1 MVKEVDELEKIA
13 KCIEDNSNFLLSGG
27 AGSGKT
33 YSLVQAINLIKEK
46 YDNKT
51 IACITYTNVAVN
63 EIKERVI
70 NNKDFVVSTIHDFL
84 WENIK
89 NYQNELKNC
98 LVELINSEEIKF
110 KEKNISNDY
119 FKNINI
125 QYKEYLDI
133 EKGII
138 SHDEVIVA
146 ANKMYR
152 DYKILCDIL
161 KDKYDFILVDEYQ
174 DTSKLVIEIL
184 LDSLK
189 KSNKKN
195 IIGFFGD
202 SMQSIYNDG
211 VGDLDTYISKKEITE
226 IQKIQNRR
234 NPINVINLANI
245 IRTDGLKQEPSKDEK
260 APNMENGKVKLGEIQ
275 FIYSDYAID
284 YEELKKNKVFK
295 EWKFEDSKNTK
306 ELDLTHNLIA
316 ARAGF
321 GNLMEIYDKDPILQL
336 KRELM
341 KEIKDDDIIDENATF
356 EEIISRYPKI
366 NNKVLLIKSDE
377 EKNKLFNMIKDQPF
391 IKIRKMYFSKDSLI
405 DDKKLSSEEVERKGR
420 KRDSLISQLF
430 KIQKLIKLYD
440 DKKYNEFIKIIDYP
454 IYRVEDKRLINEKI
468 NKLKETQK
476 DTIEKMI
483 NLADQ
488 LEIVKK
494 DDNFN
499 LFIENNE
506 YLYDRVK
513 ELPYSEFENLFNYI
527 EGYTPFS
534 TQHKVKGAEFD
545 NVLVILDNGRWNQYN
560 FENLFTLAGNENVL
574 KRTQKI
580 FYVCCTRAKE
590 KLYVYYCQ
598 PSREVIIKAIEW
610 FGKDNIV
617 KI

>member
-1 MVKEVDELEKIA
+1 MVEKVNELKEID
-13 KCIEDNSNFLLSGG
+13 KCIDNNSNFLLSGG

-33 YSLVQAINLIKEK
+33 YSLVQTINLIKKK
-46 YDNKT
+46 YVNKT

-110 KEKNISNDY
+110 KEKNISTNY

-133 EKGII
+133 AKGII
-138 SHDEVIVA
+138 SHDEVILV
-146 ANKMYR
+146 ANKMYK

-174 DTSKLVIEIL
+174 DTNQLVIEIL
-184 LDSLK
+184 LQHLK

-211 VGDLDTYISKKEITE
+211 IGDLKEYIENKEIIE
-226 IQKIQNRR
+226 IQKKQNRR
-234 NPINVINLANI
+234 NPINVINLANK
-245 IRTDGLKQEPSKDEK
+245 IRTDGLIQEPSEDKN
-260 APNMENGKVKLGEIQ
+260 APNMENGEVKIGEIK
-275 FIYSDYAID
+275 FLYSENAID
-284 YEELKKNKVFK
+284 YEELKKNSVF
-295 EWKFEDSKNTK
+295 ENWNFEDSKNTK

-316 ARAGF
+316 SRAGF
-321 GNLMEIYDKDPILQL
+321 SKLIDIYDKDPILQL
-336 KRELM
+336 KLELV
-341 KEIKDDDIIDENATF
+341 KEINNDIIDENATF
-356 EEIISRYPKI
+356 EEVIRLYPRINSKLMIIK
-366 NNKVLLIKSDE
+366 NDK
-377 EKNKLFNMIKDQPF
+377 EKNKLFNKVKDKPF
-391 IKIRKMYFSKDSLI
+391 INIRKMYFSKDSLV
-405 DDKKLSSEEVERKGR
+405 DDKKLSPEEVERKGR
-420 KRDSLISQLF
+420 KRDRLIDQLF
-430 KIQKLIKLYD
+430 KIQKLIRLYD
-440 DKKYNEFIKIIDYP
+440 AKKYNEFIKIIDYH
-454 IYRVEDKRLINEKI
+454 IYRIEDKKLINEKI

-488 LEIVKK
+488 LGIVKK

-499 LFIENNE
+499 IFIEDNR

-513 ELPYSEFENLFNYI
+513 EQPYSEFENLFNYI

-545 NVLVILDNGRWNQYN
+545 NVLVILDNGKWNQYN
-560 FENLFTLAGNENVL
+560 FQNLFTLVGNENVL

-598 PSREVIIKAIEW
+598 PSKEVISKAIEW
-610 FGKDNIV
+610 FGKDNVI

>member
-1 MVKEVDELEKIA
+1 MVKEVDELKKIA

-33 YSLVQAINLIKEK
+33 YSLVQTINLIKEK

-133 EKGII
+133 ENGII
-138 SHDEVIVA
+138 SHDEVIVT

-202 SMQSIYNDG
+202 SMQSIYNEG
-211 VGDLDTYISKKEITE
+211 VGDLDTYINNKEITE

-260 APNMENGKVKLGEIQ
+260 APNMENGKVKLGEIK

-284 YEELKKNKVFK
+284 YEELKKNKVFE

-341 KEIKDDDIIDENATF
+341 KEINDDDIIDENATF

-366 NNKVLLIKSDE
+366 NNKVLLIKGDE
-377 EKNKLFNMIKDQPF
+377 KKNKLFNRIKDQPF
-391 IKIRKMYFSKDSLI
+391 IKIKKMYFSKDSLI

-440 DKKYNEFIKIIDYP
+440 YKKYNEFIKIIDYP
-454 IYRVEDKRLINEKI
+454 IYRIEDKRLINEKI

-506 YLYDRVK
+506 YLYNRVK

-598 PSREVIIKAIEW
+598 PSREVIIKAIDW

>member
-33 YSLVQAINLIKEK
+33 YSLVQTINLIKEK

-133 EKGII
+133 ENGII

-202 SMQSIYNDG
+202 SMQSIYNEG
-211 VGDLDTYISKKEITE
+211 VGDLDTYINNKEITE

-260 APNMENGKVKLGEIQ
+260 APNMENGKVKLGEIK

-284 YEELKKNKVFK
+284 YEELKKNKVFE

-341 KEIKDDDIIDENATF
+341 KEINDDDIINENATF

-366 NNKVLLIKSDE
+366 NNKVLLIKGDE
-377 EKNKLFNMIKDQPF
+377 KKNKLFNMIKDQPF
-391 IKIRKMYFSKDSLI
+391 IKIKKMYFSKDSLI
-405 DDKKLSSEEVERKGR
+405 DDKKLSLEEVERKGR

-440 DKKYNEFIKIIDYP
+440 YKKYNEFIKIIDYP
-454 IYRVEDKRLINEKI
+454 IYRIEDKRLINEKI

-506 YLYDRVK
+506 YLYNRVK

-598 PSREVIIKAIEW
+598 PSRKVIIKAIDW

>member
-33 YSLVQAINLIKEK
+33 YSLVQTINLIKEK

-98 LVELINSEEIKF
+98 LVELINSEEINF

-211 VGDLDTYISKKEITE
+211 VGDLDTYISNKEITE

-260 APNMENGKVKLGEIQ
+260 APNMENGKVKLGEIK

-284 YEELKKNKVFK
+284 YEELKKNKVFE

-321 GNLMEIYDKDPILQL
+321 ENLMEIYDKDPILQL

-377 EKNKLFNMIKDQPF
+377 KKNKLFNMIKDQTF
-391 IKIRKMYFSKDSLI
+391 IKIKKMYFSKDSLI

-454 IYRVEDKRLINEKI
+454 IYRIEDKRLINEKI
-468 NKLKETQK
+468 NKLKETKK

>member
-1 MVKEVDELEKIA
+1 
-13 KCIEDNSNFLLSGG
+13 
-27 AGSGKT
+27 
-33 YSLVQAINLIKEK
+33 
-46 YDNKT
+46 
-51 IACITYTNVAVN
+51 
-63 EIKERVI
+63 
-70 NNKDFVVSTIHDFL
+70 
-84 WENIK
+84 
-89 NYQNELKNC
+89 
-98 LVELINSEEIKF
+98 
-110 KEKNISNDY
+110 
-119 FKNINI
+119 
-125 QYKEYLDI
+125 
-133 EKGII
+133 
-138 SHDEVIVA
+138 
-146 ANKMYR
+146 
-152 DYKILCDIL
+152 
-161 KDKYDFILVDEYQ
+161 
-174 DTSKLVIEIL
+174 
-184 LDSLK
+184 
-189 KSNKKN
+189 
-195 IIGFFGD
+195 
-202 SMQSIYNDG
+202 
-211 VGDLDTYISKKEITE
+211 
-226 IQKIQNRR
+226 
-234 NPINVINLANI
+234 
-245 IRTDGLKQEPSKDEK
+245 
-260 APNMENGKVKLGEIQ
+260 
-275 FIYSDYAID
+275 
-284 YEELKKNKVFK
+284 
-295 EWKFEDSKNTK
+295 
-306 ELDLTHNLIA
+306 
-316 ARAGF
+316 
-321 GNLMEIYDKDPILQL
+321 MEIYDKDPILQL

-341 KEIKDDDIIDENATF
+341 KEINDDDIIDENATF

-366 NNKVLLIKSDE
+366 NNKVLLIKGDE
-377 EKNKLFNMIKDQPF
+377 KKNKLFNMIKDQPF
-391 IKIRKMYFSKDSLI
+391 IKIKKMYFSKDSLI

-440 DKKYNEFIKIIDYP
+440 YKKYNEFIKIIDYP
-454 IYRVEDKRLINEKI
+454 IYRIEDKRLINEKI

-506 YLYDRVK
+506 YLYNRVK

-598 PSREVIIKAIEW
+598 PSREVIIKAIDW

>member
-1 MVKEVDELEKIA
+1 MVKEVNELEKIA
-13 KCIEDNSNFLLSGG
+13 KCIEDNNNFLLSGG

-33 YSLVQAINLIKEK
+33 YSLVQTINLIKEK

-98 LVELINSEEIKF
+98 LVELINSEEIKV

-133 EKGII
+133 AKGII
-138 SHDEVIVA
+138 SHDEVILVS
-146 ANKMYR
+146 NKMYR
-152 DYKILCDIL
+152 DYKVLCDIL

-211 VGDLDTYISKKEITE
+211 VGDLDTYISNKEITE
-226 IQKIQNRR
+226 VQKIQNRR

-245 IRTDGLKQEPSKDEK
+245 IRTDGLRQEPSKDQK
-260 APNMENGKVKLGEIQ
+260 APNMEDGKVKLGEIK
-275 FIYSDYAID
+275 FIYSDYVID
-284 YEELKKNKVFK
+284 YEELKNNKVFK
-295 EWKFEDSKNTK
+295 DWKFENSKNTK

-336 KRELM
+336 KRELI
-341 KEIKDDDIIDENATF
+341 KEIKDDEIIDENATF
-356 EEIISRYPKI
+356 EEIISRYPKM

-391 IKIRKMYFSKDSLI
+391 KKIRKMYFSKDSLI

-420 KRDSLISQLF
+420 KRDSLIGQLF
-430 KIQKLIKLYD
+430 KIQKLIRLYD
-440 DKKYNEFIKIIDYP
+440 AKKYNEFIKIIDYP
-454 IYRVEDKRLINEKI
+454 IHRIEDKKLVNEKI

-476 DTIEKMI
+476 DTIEEMI

-560 FENLFTLAGNENVL
+560 FQNLFTLGGNEKVL

-598 PSREVIIKAIEW
+598 PSKEVISKAIEW
-610 FGKDNIV
+610 FGKDNVI

>member
-260 APNMENGKVKLGEIQ
+260 APNMENGKVKLGEIK

-454 IYRVEDKRLINEKI
+454 IYRVEDKRLINKKI

-476 DTIEKMI
+476 KKKKKMI